1 MTLVR
6 QNAVTGDIAE
16 TTETTQGTEP
26 MASSWPS
33 AEAMLDDVL
42 KLADKLEACEKTKN
56 ERRQQFRRVAEHVG
70 DDLDEITTL
79 TVLSAESVND
89 YCESCA
95 PQSVDTYCKMAL
107 AFHRLAASAQG
118 HTDLPVPVCRE
129 MAALESMMADFEH
142 ERRNK
147 QKPPPPLMSF
157 LKPAHA
163 MFEKLSTKHTD
174 DIAYVDLALAV
185 WFMFTVFGIAT
196 RTRTL
201 LTARWGDNF
210 RREENG
216 DWHIQLGDPNG
227 GTKHK
232 FPLSVKLSE
241 LSNLCNAGLLYPD
254 LATTALDWLY
264 SRTKGDKDGRL
275 VFSRSETKDSP
286 FGKAVFGTYMREQY
300 KSAKDMD
307 CGALRKR
314 IEIMANQLLK
324 AEKITAADRALAS
337 TLLQHKAETAALDY
351 LPAGDTELAES
362 EPEPTPE
369 LEQISEPEPTE
380 STETSPPQSIVVHN
394 GDVLEIAHEYE
405 GLSTMCVTLKGEHLL
420 LILVP
425 KPHNSK
431 YDWTFAPHRA
441 GFKSNIAEMSEYGTF
456 DLCISPS
463 PDLSSPDPMQLLVG
477 VHEGGFATLLPR
489 DADAYQ
495 LRKVGN
501 IGPTPEGSPLGSP
514 EARVAAVEAR
524 LEAIITALQHM
535 NKAGLHTNEVLDYIR
550 QKVDSQ
556 PAPLQPTTQS
566 SDWLKEVIE
575 AAEDFKYDNCRTTG
589 DVVRFKLV
597 LARAALNQP
606 RVMSIGE
613 NAAWAKYNDLIH
625 YIQTAEDSHD
635 AETISESESESE
647 DEDEETVRA
656 AIGAVLKAISK
667 PRARK
672 NQAPQD
678 RAHKKGRHSQ

>member
-1 MTLVR
+1 M
-6 QNAVTGDIAE
+6 
-16 TTETTQGTEP
+16 
-26 MASSWPS
+26 
-33 AEAMLDDVL
+33 
-42 KLADKLEACEKTKN
+42 
-56 ERRQQFRRVAEHVG
+56 
-70 DDLDEITTL
+70 
-79 TVLSAESVND
+79 
-89 YCESCA
+89 
-95 PQSVDTYCKMAL
+95 
-107 AFHRLAASAQG
+107 
-118 HTDLPVPVCRE
+118 
-129 MAALESMMADFEH
+129 
-142 ERRNK
+142 
-147 QKPPPPLMSF
+147 
-157 LKPAHA
+157 
-163 MFEKLSTKHTD
+163 
-174 DIAYVDLALAV
+174 
-185 WFMFTVFGIAT
+185 
-196 RTRTL
+196 
-201 LTARWGDNF
+201 
-210 RREENG
+210 
-216 DWHIQLGDPNG
+216 
-227 GTKHK
+227 
-232 FPLSVKLSE
+232 KLSE

-254 LATTALDWLY
+254 LAATALHWLY

-286 FGKAVFGTYMREQY
+286 FGKSVFGTYMREQY
-300 KSAKDMD
+300 KDAKDMD

-324 AEKITAADRALAS
+324 AEKITAADRALVS

-362 EPEPTPE
+362 EPEPAPE

-380 STETSPPQSIVVHN
+380 STETSPPQ
-394 GDVLEIAHEYE
+394 
-405 GLSTMCVTLKGEHLL
+405 
-420 LILVP
+420 
-425 KPHNSK
+425 
-431 YDWTFAPHRA
+431 
-441 GFKSNIAEMSEYGTF
+441 
-456 DLCISPS
+456 
-463 PDLSSPDPMQLLVG
+463 
-477 VHEGGFATLLPR
+477 
-489 DADAYQ
+489 
-495 LRKVGN
+495 
-501 IGPTPEGSPLGSP
+501 
-514 EARVAAVEAR
+514 ARVAAVEAR

-575 AAEDFKYDNCRTTG
+575 AAEEFKYDNCRTTG

-597 LARAALNQP
+597 LARAALSQP

-656 AIGAVLKAISK
+656 TIGAVLKAISK

-678 RAHKKGRHSQ
+678 RAPTRKDATRSRAVCVAVGHGA